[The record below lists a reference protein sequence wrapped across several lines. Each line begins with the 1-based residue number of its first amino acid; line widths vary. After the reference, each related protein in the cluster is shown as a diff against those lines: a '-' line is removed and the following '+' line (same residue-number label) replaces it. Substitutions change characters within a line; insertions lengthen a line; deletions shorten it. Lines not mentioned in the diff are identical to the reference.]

1 MPDLVYEMKEHQT
14 LHWLLQSNEF
24 ASSLAYLVCGIQY
37 DNLYVINGHNSI
49 EIFND
54 ELKVVILFSVGY
66 VNKNYLKIKDVRR
79 VYYIIFSPLFK
90 YESLLNGL
98 DIIMI
103 SLKEWFYLISR
114 SKNEDANRLHQLSN
128 LKIKVIVEDLPS

>member
-1 MPDLVYEMKEHQT
+1 MADLVYGIKEHQI
-14 LHWLLQSNEF
+14 LHWLLQSDEF
-24 ASSLAYLVCGIQY
+24 ASSLLYLVCGIQY
-37 DNLYVINGHNSI
+37 ESLNVISGVNSI
-49 EIFND
+49 EIIN
-54 ELKVVILFSVGY
+54 EEVKVVILFSVGY
-66 VNKNYLKIKDVRR
+66 VNKNYLKIKDARL

-90 YESLLNGL
+90 DESLLNGL
-98 DIIMI
+98 NIIEI